1 VNSAR
6 RRRGAP
12 KLATLADV
20 FGIGPTEFII
30 IGVVALMLFS
40 PRELPKIL
48 RSAAKFWASLR
59 NTADEFRDAIMNEE
73 EMHDLRGMLK
83 GGAVSVK
90 NAEAAARRELMKARM
105 EMQKAQNKLLKT
117 VKVAEQQKREE
128 LAAAATETD
137 ATAETAGTPAI
148 AAQTGEPSPAAA
160 PEPATEAASPEP
172 IAPAGAVAAVA
183 PGRPDIG
190 QAS

>member
-1 VNSAR
+1 M
-6 RRRGAP
+6 
-12 KLATLADV
+12 

-73 EMHDLRGMLK
+73 EMQDIRGALRG
-83 GGAVSVK
+83 GVSDFK
-90 NAEAAARRELMKARM
+90 KAEAAARRELMKARM

-117 VKVAEQQKREE
+117 VKAAEQQKREE
-128 LAAAATETD
+128 LAAEAAAAAAVTDGSPDATPATD
-137 ATAETAGTPAI
+137 AAPSTDAPAPADENAPAET
-148 AAQTGEPSPAAA
+148 
-160 PEPATEAASPEP
+160 
-172 IAPAGAVAAVA
+172 IAPAGTVAGPA